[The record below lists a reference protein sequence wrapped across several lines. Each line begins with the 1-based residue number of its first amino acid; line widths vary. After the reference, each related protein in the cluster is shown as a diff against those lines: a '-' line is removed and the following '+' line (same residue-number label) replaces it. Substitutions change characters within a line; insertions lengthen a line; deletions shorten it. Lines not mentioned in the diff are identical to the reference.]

1 MEMMRT
7 MQLELARVA
16 RQQHVAAPPAET
28 KEKRGAQQSESLSLQ
43 VGAQQQQQQPS
54 PPPATTSPP
63 PAATSPGAARRA
75 TVDPPKKLKYAEA
88 SVARTLEDWLYEV
101 ELYCEQLELAST
113 ALWIRQA
120 RYVMDRDLWEWWE
133 QYQQQATAK
142 GAPITDWKGFAEALR
157 EQFVATGERREAID
171 ELARIQQKSGED
183 VNAYL
188 LRVAQLHGRT
198 FCGSMVPPGLQE
210 KRLSGAG
217 DSLKLREEAR
227 GCAAVFTC
235 EVDSAASV
243 LHTTSGPGAGGT
255 R

>member
-16 RQQHVAAPPAET
+16 MQQHVAAPPAET

-54 PPPATTSPP
+54 PPPATMSPP

-113 ALWIRQA
+113 ALWIRQT
-120 RYVMDRDLWEWWE
+120 RYVMDRDLLGVV
-133 QYQQQATAK
+133 
-142 GAPITDWKGFAEALR
+142 GA
-157 EQFVATGERREAID
+157 
-171 ELARIQQKSGED
+171 
-183 VNAYL
+183 
-188 LRVAQLHGRT
+188 
-198 FCGSMVPPGLQE
+198 VPA
-210 KRLSGAG
+210 AG
-217 DSLKLREEAR
+217 DGEGRADHRLEGIR
-227 GCAAVFTC
+227 
-235 EVDSAASV
+235 
-243 LHTTSGPGAGGT
+243 GGT
-255 R
+255 ARAVRGDRRAPRGDRRTGAHSAEVR